1 MSNLKRFNNNSES
14 NIKMGLGTLLSNLKN
29 TDTNHNKNVINSAI
43 KHVLSKMTDN
53 IDNQLAFLNYYNTLT
68 ILIGINTMSDF
79 TKANIEELVVT
90 FTGLRKDITKQITN
104 EVKNTIGTSSI
115 GGKRKSKKSRKHPR

>member
-79 TKANIEELVVT
+79 TKANIEELVGI
-90 FTGLRKDITKQITN
+90 FTGLRRDIKNVITE
-104 EVKNTIGTSSI
+104 EVKNAPLTG
-115 GGKRKSKKSRKHPR
+115 GGKRKSKKSRKHSR